1 MQLFIT
7 ILHIVLALFMILII
21 LLQPG
26 KEGGAAIA
34 GGSSGNQMYGPR
46 GAGNFLGKATTV
58 VATLFM
64 FTSISLAWYSSDKV
78 QAGSNIEDAI
88 QRVQGNDDDGFGI
101 PMPSAPAPTAIET
114 TSGDDASTLPATD
127 ASAPDGSDAE
137 ADEAAPVGTP
147 AGETTDAKE
156 GDPTDVTPVE

>member
-7 ILHIVLALFMILII
+7 ILHIVLAIFMILII

-26 KEGGAAIA
+26 KEGGAALA

-46 GAGNFLGKATTV
+46 GAGNFLGKATTI

-64 FTSISLAWYSSDKV
+64 FTSISLAWYSSDKI

-88 QRVQGNDDDGFGI
+88 KRVQGDDDDGFGI
-101 PMPSAPAPTAIET
+101 PMPSAPAVP
-114 TSGDDASTLPATD
+114 DVLDALGTESSDTPSEPATED
-127 ASAPDGSDAE
+127 AVE
-137 ADEAAPVGTP
+137 APVGTP
-147 AGETTDAKE
+147 AGEATENEATPPVDAE
-156 GDPTDVTPVE
+156 TGE

>member
-7 ILHIVLALFMILII
+7 ILHIVLAIFMILII

-26 KEGGAAIA
+26 KEGGAALA

-46 GAGNFLGKATTV
+46 GAGNFLGRATTI

-64 FTSISLAWYSSDKV
+64 FTSISLAWYSSDKI

-88 QRVQGNDDDGFGI
+88 KRVQGDDDDGPAYAEQEAIGVNLLIAKQRNGPTGDVCLTFFKGFTRFENAAKISDEDI
-101 PMPSAPAPTAIET
+101 PPSA
-114 TSGDDASTLPATD
+114 
-127 ASAPDGSDAE
+127 
-137 ADEAAPVGTP
+137 
-147 AGETTDAKE
+147 
-156 GDPTDVTPVE
+156 

>member
-7 ILHIVLALFMILII
+7 ILHIVLAIFMILII

-26 KEGGAAIA
+26 KEGGAALA

-46 GAGNFLGKATTV
+46 GAGNFLGRATTI

-88 QRVQGNDDDGFGI
+88 ERLEGSDDDDGFGI
-101 PMPSAPAPTAIET
+101 PMPTPTNINEIP
-114 TSGDDASTLPATD
+114 SMGGSTVGEP
-127 ASAPDGSDAE
+127 
-137 ADEAAPVGTP
+137 EAAEVGTP
-147 AGETTDAKE
+147 AGETDGSA
-156 GDPTDVTPVE
+156 TPAAERKPGVE

>member
-7 ILHIVLALFMILII
+7 ILHIVLAIFMILII

-26 KEGGAAIA
+26 KEGGAALA

-46 GAGNFLGKATTV
+46 GAGNFLGRATTI

-64 FTSISLAWYSSDKV
+64 FTSISLAWYSSDKI

-88 QRVQGNDDDGFGI
+88 KRVQGDDDDGFGI
-101 PMPSAPAPTAIET
+101 PMPSAPAAPEALNILE
-114 TSGDDASTLPATD
+114 DASSETPSEAASKD
-127 ASAPDGSDAE
+127 AAE
-137 ADEAAPVGTP
+137 APVGTP
-147 AGETTDAKE
+147 AGEASAPDAE
-156 GDPTDVTPVE
+156 APADPGTGE

>member
-7 ILHIVLALFMILII
+7 ILHIVLAIFMILII

-26 KEGGAAIA
+26 KEGGAALA

-64 FTSISLAWYSSDKV
+64 VTSISLAWYSSDKV

-88 QRVQGNDDDGFGI
+88 KRVQGDDDEGFGI
-101 PMPSAPAPTAIET
+101 PMPSAQTPADLNLLEGDALEPPAEQEDVEET
-114 TSGDDASTLPATD
+114 ES
-127 ASAPDGSDAE
+127 
-137 ADEAAPVGTP
+137 PVGTP
-147 AGETTDAKE
+147 AGEATEASAETA
-156 GDPTDVTPVE
+156 PTETESGE

>member
-7 ILHIVLALFMILII
+7 ILHIVLAIFMILII

-26 KEGGAAIA
+26 KEGGAALA

-46 GAGNFLGKATTV
+46 GAGNFLGRATTI

-88 QRVQGNDDDGFGI
+88 ERLEGADDDDGFGI
-101 PMPSAPAPTAIET
+101 PMPTPTGSPSSTNTEAPSEEGSTAGEA
-114 TSGDDASTLPATD
+114 GDP
-127 ASAPDGSDAE
+127 E
-137 ADEAAPVGTP
+137 VGTP
-147 AGETTDAKE
+147 AGEANPAPATKGTPDQ
-156 GDPTDVTPVE
+156 PVTE

>member
-7 ILHIVLALFMILII
+7 ILHIVLAIFMILII

-26 KEGGAAIA
+26 KEGGAALA

-64 FTSISLAWYSSDKV
+64 FTSISLAWYSSDKI

-88 QRVQGNDDDGFGI
+88 KRVQGDDDEGFGI
-101 PMPSAPAPTAIET
+101 PMPSAQTPADLNILET
-114 TSGDDASTLPATD
+114 ESVDPPSEVDAP
-127 ASAPDGSDAE
+127 GEAE
-137 ADEAAPVGTP
+137 APVGTP
-147 AGETTDAKE
+147 AGEATEPA
-156 GDPTDVTPVE
+156 PTETESGE